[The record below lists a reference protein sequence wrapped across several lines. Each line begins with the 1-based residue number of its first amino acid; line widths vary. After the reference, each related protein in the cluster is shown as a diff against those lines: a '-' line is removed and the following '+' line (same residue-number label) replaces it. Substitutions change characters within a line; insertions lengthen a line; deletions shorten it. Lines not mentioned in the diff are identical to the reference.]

1 MNTLLDPESWS
12 GRIFVGGWVSG
23 GDGVRAVR
31 EPATDDKLGEV
42 GLASAKDVAE
52 AARIASAAQAEWAG
66 RPFTDRVA
74 VMRRAAQ
81 LFTDHA
87 DEIADWLVRESGAIR
102 MFGLMQ
108 TKLAADEC
116 WEAATLASAPFGEVY
131 RTGAPRMSFVRQV
144 PVGVVGVIAPFNAP
158 LALAIRSVAPALALG
173 NSVVCKPDPRT
184 AVSGGVVIARVLEE
198 AGLPAGVFH
207 MLPGGSETGA
217 ALVASPQV
225 PVIAFTGS
233 TAGGRTIARAAA
245 EHLKRTHLELGGNSA
260 YIVLGD
266 ADIEAAASAGAF
278 GTFNHAGQICM
289 AIGRHLVHESIAD
302 EYARVL
308 AEHAAR
314 LPVGNP
320 ATDEVAFGPLID
332 EGQRDRVHEIVSDT
346 VAAGATVLTGGSY
359 KDLFYEPTVLYN
371 VTPAAR
377 AFAEETFGPI
387 ASVVS
392 FSDLDEAVALASDT
406 AYGLSLGIATRDVAA
421 GLELAERI
429 PTGMVHINDQT
440 INDEPWVPFGGV
452 GDSGTGSRHG
462 GISANLA
469 AFTET
474 QWVTMRA
481 EMPAYPF

>member
-1 MNTLLDPESWS
+1 MNTLLDPTSWS
-12 GRIFVGGWVSG
+12 GRIFSQSWVPGGG
-23 GDGVRAVR
+23 GVRDVR
-31 EPATDDKLGEV
+31 EPATGDKLGEV
-42 GLASAKDVAE
+42 G
-52 AARIASAAQAEWAG
+52 IASAQDVADTARAALAAQTEWAR

-87 DEIADWLVRESGAIR
+87 DEIAEWLVRESGATR

-108 TKLAADEC
+108 AKLAADEC
-116 WEAATLASAPFGEVY
+116 WEAAALASAPFGELY
-131 RTGAPRMSFVRQV
+131 RTESPRMSLTRQV

-158 LALAIRSVAPALALG
+158 LALAIRAVAPALALG

-184 AVSGGVVIARVLEE
+184 AVSGGVVIARVFQE

-207 MLPGGSETGA
+207 MLPGGAETGA
-217 ALVASPQV
+217 ALVASPV
-225 PVIAFTGS
+225 IPVIAFTGS
-233 TAGGRTIARAAA
+233 TSGGRAIARAAA

-260 YIVLGD
+260 YIVLDD

-289 AIGRHLVHESIAD
+289 AIGRHLVHESVAD
-302 EYARVL
+302 EYARLL
-308 AEHAAR
+308 AKHAER

-320 ATDEVAFGPLID
+320 AADQVAFGPLID
-332 EGQRDRVHEIVSDT
+332 EGQRDHVHKIVSDT
-346 VAAGATVLTGGSY
+346 VAAGATVLTGGNY
-359 KDLFYEPTVLYN
+359 QGLFYEPTVLHN
-371 VTPAAR
+371 VSASSR
-377 AFAEETFGPI
+377 SFAEEVFGPV

-392 FSDLDEAVALASDT
+392 FSTLDEAVALASDSN
-406 AYGLSLGIATRDVAA
+406 YGLSLGIATRDVSI

-452 GDSGTGSRHG
+452 NDSGTGSRHG
-462 GISANLA
+462 GSANLA

-474 QWVTMRA
+474 QWVTLRT